1 MIFLYQNQL
10 MKIIKLAA
18 ILFVIAFV
26 VALIIIGKPLLI
38 PFFLAV
44 VIWYLINA
52 IYEQLTRLP
61 LVAKIPK
68 GLGLGLSATVILGFL
83 FLIGELLS
91 QNINVMIAAAPDY
104 KMSIEQQLGRIL
116 STFGIIE
123 LPDFT
128 TISKDYNLAN
138 AITPILNGV
147 KNLAQNAFLVLIYVV
162 FMLFE
167 QKFFTKKM
175 AELRLTEERKD
186 HLNIIFTKIND
197 AAGSYIAIKT
207 FASLLTA
214 VLSYLVLIAVGVD
227 FALFWAFLIF
237 LLNYIPTIGSII
249 ATAFPALLTLV
260 QFDTFSPFLIVLIGV
275 LGIQVAIG
283 SFLEPRLLGNTLN
296 ISPLVVI
303 IALALWGLLWGVVGM
318 LLCVPI
324 TIILII
330 IFAQFP
336 DTRPIAVFLS
346 KNGKVGT

>member
-1 MIFLYQNQL
+1 
-10 MKIIKLAA
+10 MKILNLAA

-61 LVAKIPK
+61 LVSKIPK

-91 QNINVMIAAAPDY
+91 QNINVMITAAPDY

-116 STFGIIE
+116 STFGITEI
-123 LPDFT
+123 PDFN

-138 AITPILNGV
+138 VISPILNGV
-147 KNLAQNAFLVLIYVV
+147 KNMAQNAFLILIYVV

-175 AELRLTEERKD
+175 AELRLSQERKD
-186 HLNIIFTKIND
+186 HLNIIFTKINT
-197 AAGSYIAIKT
+197 AAGSYITIKT
-207 FASLLTA
+207 FASLLTG
-214 VLSYLVLIAVGVD
+214 VLSYVVLIAVGVD
-227 FALFWAFLIF
+227 FAIFWAFLIF

-260 QFDTFSPFLIVLIGV
+260 QFDTFSPFFIVLIGV

-330 IFAQFP
+330 VFAQFP

-346 KNGKVGT
+346 KNGQVGT